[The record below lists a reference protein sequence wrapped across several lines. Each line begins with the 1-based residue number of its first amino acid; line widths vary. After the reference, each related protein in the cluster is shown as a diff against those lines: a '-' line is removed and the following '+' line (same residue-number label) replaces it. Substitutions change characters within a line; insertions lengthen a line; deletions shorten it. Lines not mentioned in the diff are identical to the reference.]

1 VSEPSPDPTVA
12 AAIRA
17 AAPSEEAVI
26 RHTWTS
32 TARILAH
39 RIPDSRLHIV
49 TGGGHLFLL
58 ERPADMARHVA
69 EFLHHH
75 PDHTHPPAPNTD
87 DDHEQDRGP
96 R

>member
-1 VSEPSPDPTVA
+1 MSAPSPDPTVA

-58 ERPADMARHVA
+58 ERPADMARQVA
-69 EFLHHH
+69 DFLHRN
-75 PDHTHPPAPNTD
+75 PDDTHPTTPTNH
-87 DDHEQDRGP
+87 DHDHHRGP